1 MSLAKLSSESFS
13 AEDEPLSSSD
23 CNTQIYPL
31 VINLCVKTPT
41 ISMIITIELSN
52 NEVNNFSLVVLTFNS
67 ILLMMARSNMAKEV
81 TNEVI
86 TNEIDPL
93 TRVTSKGL
101 L

>member
-31 VINLCVKTPT
+31 VINLYVKTPM
-41 ISMIITIELSN
+41 ISIIITMRLSN

-86 TNEIDPL
+86 TNETDPL
-93 TRVTSKGL
+93 MRMISKGL

>member
-1 MSLAKLSSESFS
+1 M
-13 AEDEPLSSSD
+13 
-23 CNTQIYPL
+23 
-31 VINLCVKTPT
+31 
-41 ISMIITIELSN
+41 ISIIITMRLSN

-86 TNEIDPL
+86 TNETDPL
-93 TRVTSKGL
+93 MRMISKGL

>member
-1 MSLAKLSSESFS
+1 M
-13 AEDEPLSSSD
+13 
-23 CNTQIYPL
+23 Y
-31 VINLCVKTPT
+31 VKTPM
-41 ISMIITIELSN
+41 ISIIITMRLSN

-86 TNEIDPL
+86 TNETDPL
-93 TRVTSKGL
+93 MRVTSKGL

>member
-1 MSLAKLSSESFS
+1 MR
-13 AEDEPLSSSD
+13 
-23 CNTQIYPL
+23 
-31 VINLCVKTPT
+31 
-41 ISMIITIELSN
+41 LSN

-86 TNEIDPL
+86 TNETDPL
-93 TRVTSKGL
+93 MRVTSKGL

>member
-1 MSLAKLSSESFS
+1 M
-13 AEDEPLSSSD
+13 
-23 CNTQIYPL
+23 Y
-31 VINLCVKTPT
+31 VKTPM
-41 ISMIITIELSN
+41 ISIIITMRLSN

-86 TNEIDPL
+86 THETDPL
-93 TRVTSKGL
+93 MRVTSGGL

>member
-1 MSLAKLSSESFS
+1 M
-13 AEDEPLSSSD
+13 
-23 CNTQIYPL
+23 
-31 VINLCVKTPT
+31 
-41 ISMIITIELSN
+41 ISIIITMRLSN

-86 TNEIDPL
+86 TNETDPL
-93 TRVTSKGL
+93 MRVTSKGL